1 MNLLTKEQ
9 IEIFSKHEREFYT
22 VMNFDY
28 KRNTPSRDCN
38 QLAEIYESVTKET
51 VTRNWNCSHCQM
63 NAFKLFGKLYY
74 ASLDFYKEE
83 EKKATEEPVQAL
95 NEVVEDKPTKKRT
108 SKTKTAKK

>member
-9 IEIFSKHEREFYT
+9 IEIFAKHEREFYT

-38 QLAEIYESVTKET
+38 QLAEIYESITKEK

-74 ASLDFYKEE
+74 DSLEYYKTQENAKSEE
-83 EKKATEEPVQAL
+83 EIPTET
-95 NEVVEDKPTKKRT
+95 EVKTEVKPKRT
-108 SKTKTAKK
+108 YKRKKS

>member
-9 IEIFSKHEREFYT
+9 IDIFSKHEREFYT

-38 QLAEIYESVTKET
+38 QLAEIYESITKEK

-74 ASLDFYKEE
+74 DSLEYYKTQENAKSEE
-83 EKKATEEPVQAL
+83 EIPTET
-95 NEVVEDKPTKKRT
+95 EVKTEVKPKRT
-108 SKTKTAKK
+108 YKRKKS

>member
-9 IEIFSKHEREFYT
+9 IDIFSKHEREFYT

-28 KRNTPSRDCN
+28 KRNTMTKECN
-38 QLAEIYESVTKET
+38 QLAEIYESITKEK

-74 ASLDFYKEE
+74 DSLEYYKTQENAKSEE
-83 EKKATEEPVQAL
+83 EIPTET
-95 NEVVEDKPTKKRT
+95 EVKPEVKPKRT
-108 SKTKTAKK
+108 YKRKKS

>member
-1 MNLLTKEQ
+1 MNILTKEQ
-9 IEIFSKHEREFYT
+9 IDIFSKHEREFYT

-28 KRNTPSRDCN
+28 KRNTMTKECN

-74 ASLDFYKEE
+74 DSLEYYKTQENAKSEE
-83 EKKATEEPVQAL
+83 EIPTET
-95 NEVVEDKPTKKRT
+95 EVKTEVKPKRT
-108 SKTKTAKK
+108 YKRKKS

>member
-1 MNLLTKEQ
+1 MDLLTKEQ

-28 KRNTPSRDCN
+28 KRNTASRECN
-38 QLAEIYESVTKET
+38 QLAEIYESVTKEK

-83 EKKATEEPVQAL
+83 EKKATEESVQAL
-95 NEVVEDKPTKKRT
+95 NEVVKDKPVKKRT

>member
-1 MNLLTKEQ
+1 MDLLTKEQ

-28 KRNTPSRDCN
+28 KRNTPGRDCN

-51 VTRNWNCSHCQM
+51 VTRNWNCAHCQI

-74 ASLDFYKEE
+74 DSLEYYKTQENAKSKE
-83 EKKATEEPVQAL
+83 DIPTET
-95 NEVVEDKPTKKRT
+95 EVKTEVKPKRT
-108 SKTKTAKK
+108 YKRKKS

>member
-28 KRNTPSRDCN
+28 KRNTMTKECN
-38 QLAEIYESVTKET
+38 QLAEIYESVTKEK

-74 ASLDFYKEE
+74 DSLEYYKTQENAKSEE
-83 EKKATEEPVQAL
+83 EIPTETKVKT
-95 NEVVEDKPTKKRT
+95 EVKPKRT
-108 SKTKTAKK
+108 YKRKKS

>member
-1 MNLLTKEQ
+1 MDLLTKEQ

-51 VTRNWNCSHCQM
+51 VTRNWNCAHCQM

-83 EKKATEEPVQAL
+83 EKKATEEPVHAL
-95 NEVVEDKPTKKRT
+95 NEAKEDKPTKKRT
-108 SKTKTAKK
+108 SKTKTTKK